1 MSPATPAVWQS
12 ITAMLLVFDMGFT
25 QYSYFNG
32 GNHNDIIVYV
42 LKECV
47 FSMYTLREILE
58 KVAKNEV
65 SVSEAEKLL
74 RILAIDE
81 VGNVANIDS
90 HRELRKGLPEI
101 ILADGKDT
109 KHLTEIVNK
118 MLNSRGRSIVS
129 RCNSQQIDAIKA
141 AIPPDVDLHVFDD
154 ARMVVVKK
162 KDFVVSITGGKVG
175 LITAGTSDIAVAE
188 EAKIICESMGC
199 KVITSY
205 DIGVAGIHRLIA
217 PLKNMIKDDIDV
229 LVVVAGREG
238 ALASVVAGMVDVP
251 VIAVPTSNSY
261 GLGEKGVSTLMAMIQ
276 SCSLGLAVV
285 NIDSGV
291 AAGAVATLI
300 ANRAAKFRN

>member
-1 MSPATPAVWQS
+1 
-12 ITAMLLVFDMGFT
+12 
-25 QYSYFNG
+25 
-32 GNHNDIIVYV
+32 
-42 LKECV
+42 
-47 FSMYTLREILE
+47 MYTLWEILE
-58 KVAKNEV
+58 KVAKSEF

-81 VGNVANIDS
+81 IENMANIDS
-90 HRELRKGLPEI
+90 HRELRKGVPEV

-109 KHLTEIVNK
+109 KHLTEIVIK
-118 MLNSRGRSIVS
+118 MLDSRGRSIVS
-129 RCNSQQIDAIKA
+129 RCNSQQIDAIKTV
-141 AIPPDVDLHVFDD
+141 IPSDVDLQIFDD
-154 ARMVVVKK
+154 ASMVVVTK

-175 LITAGTSDIAVAE
+175 LVTAGTSDIAVAE
-188 EAKIICESMGC
+188 EAKIICEAMGC

-205 DIGVAGIHRLIA
+205 DIGVAGIHRLIG
-217 PLKNMIKDDIDV
+217 PLKNMIKEDVDV

-251 VIAVPTSNSY
+251 VVAVPTSNSY

-285 NIDSGV
+285 NIDGGV